1 MRLNVTIK
9 TRLLM
14 VVGVLCVI
22 NFQLSTNQVHAQRPK
37 TPTVLSVADILSNY
51 GLDTAWVNDT
61 AGAMA
66 YLADQPEDYVAL
78 TNLCVSIRT
87 KAQKVISSIEN
98 DYDFRDS
105 VIWIDSNTVLA
116 DYPIYEYR
124 LRRLADLMG
133 RMSIKY
139 SRLEQQRIEQEKEA
153 ARQRAIDEAR
163 RQQAERNKVA
173 SDLRSNIELHHRAI
187 ITACDGAGITDKAK
201 LKELKDLY
209 YSYLMVYN
217 KYDLSVGN
225 ATNESLSRLDELN
238 SFQNDLLDNVFGQ
251 NSLPYQI
258 ENFKNILR
266 VRCERE
272 NSDVY
277 RSYTKVFKNTSVPVN
292 FADVREYEEYVNRM
306 RTIINIQQR
315 YMQTLDLR
323 ATIVSGTEAIASVYG
338 KKYKP
343 QLAAYREVLRTL
355 NQVPAFTTE
364 PESRLFIE
372 SMEEFIAAQQLY
384 VDHYALLEE
393 ISERGDSLKSIGMGK
408 MYDIS
413 IAYRDIESGLLPM
426 PGFRDREGAAYY
438 ENQLEQ
444 VLAVQECY
452 LQVVRKRTVIARNDD
467 TLSASRKTDRT
478 LANGYRLLRKQ
489 TDLKPSFSTVER
501 GRSFLGI
508 LDGYIEMQELAL
520 QTRDKLRRIA
530 DGEKEITGKDNP
542 YRNIAKAYQRLEK
555 AYKGVSEITNTE
567 DLRRY
572 NRQCDYLLSAQQSFS
587 ASLHG
592 STVTQIDN
600 ALRHESDIDKI
611 KLVIGIK

>member
-1 MRLNVTIK
+1 
-9 TRLLM
+9 M
-14 VVGVLCVI
+14 VSNKHTKILVLVCAGI
-22 NFQLSTNQVHAQRPK
+22 LSAFNFQLSTSAQAQR
-37 TPTVLSVADILSNY
+37 TPTILSVADILPNY

-61 AGAMA
+61 VGAMA
-66 YLADQPEDYVAL
+66 YLESQPEDYVAL
-78 TNLCVSIRT
+78 TNLCVAIRT
-87 KAQKVISSIEN
+87 KAQKLISSIEN

-105 VIWIDSNTVLA
+105 IIWIDSNTVLA

-139 SRLEQQRIEQEKEA
+139 SRLEQQRIEAEKEA

-163 RQQAERNKVA
+163 RQQEERNKMA

-217 KYDLSVGN
+217 KYDLSTGN
-225 ATNESLSRLDELN
+225 ATNESIARLDALN
-238 SFQNDLLDNVFGQ
+238 SFQNDMLENVLGQ

-266 VRCERE
+266 VRCEKE

-277 RSYTKVFKNTSVPVN
+277 RSYIKVFKNTSVPIN
-292 FADVREYEEYVNRM
+292 FADVREYETYVNRM
-306 RTIINIQQR
+306 RTIINVQQR
-315 YMQTLDLR
+315 YIQTLDLR
-323 ATIVSGTEAIASVYG
+323 ATIASGSEAIASVYG
-338 KKYKP
+338 KKYKQ
-343 QLAAYREVLRTL
+343 QLAAYREVLRTV
-355 NQVPAFTTE
+355 NQVPAFTTDA
-364 PESRLFIE
+364 ESRLFIE

-384 VDHYALLEE
+384 VDYYSLLEE
-393 ISERGDSLKSIGMGK
+393 ISERSDSLSSIGNSK

-413 IAYRDIESGLLPM
+413 AAYREIEPNLVPL
-426 PGFRDREGAAYY
+426 PGFRDREGAALY
-438 ENQLEQ
+438 EHQLEQ

-452 LQVVRKRTVIARNDD
+452 MQVLRKRTVIARNDD
-467 TLSASRKTDRT
+467 TLTASRKLDRT
-478 LANGYRLLRKQ
+478 LSNGYRLLRKQ

-501 GRSFLGI
+501 GRDFLGI
-508 LDGYIEMQELAL
+508 LDGYIEMQELCL
-520 QTRDKLRRIA
+520 QTRDKLRRIN
-530 DGEKEITGKDNP
+530 DGEKEIGGKDNP
-542 YRNIAKAYQRLEK
+542 YRNIAKAYQRLQK
-555 AYKGVSEITNTE
+555 AYKGVGEITNSE

-572 NRQCDYLLSAQQSFS
+572 NRQCDNLLNVQQTFLSALHSPV
-587 ASLHG
+587 ASE
-592 STVTQIDN
+592 TDN
-600 ALRHESDIDKI
+600 SLRRETDIDKI

>member
-1 MRLNVTIK
+1 MLVCASI
-9 TRLLM
+9 LAAF
-14 VVGVLCVI
+14 
-22 NFQLSTNQVHAQRPK
+22 NFQLSTSAQAQR
-37 TPTVLSVADILSNY
+37 TPTVLSVADILPNY

-61 AGAMA
+61 VGAMA
-66 YLADQPEDYVAL
+66 YLESQPEDYVAL
-78 TNLCVSIRT
+78 TNLCVAIRT
-87 KAQKVISSIEN
+87 KAQKLISSIEN

-105 VIWIDSNTVLA
+105 IIWIDSNTVLA

-139 SRLEQQRIEQEKEA
+139 SRLEQQRIEAEKEA

-163 RQQAERNKVA
+163 RQQEERNKMA

-217 KYDLSVGN
+217 KYDLSTGN
-225 ATNESLSRLDELN
+225 ATNESIARLDALN
-238 SFQNDLLDNVFGQ
+238 SFQNDMLENVLGQ

-266 VRCERE
+266 VRCEKE

-277 RSYTKVFKNTSVPVN
+277 RSYIKVFKNTSVPIN
-292 FADVREYEEYVNRM
+292 FADVREYETYVNRM
-306 RTIINIQQR
+306 RTIINVQQR
-315 YMQTLDLR
+315 YIQTLDLR
-323 ATIVSGTEAIASVYG
+323 ATIASGSEAIASVYG
-338 KKYKP
+338 KKYKQ
-343 QLAAYREVLRTL
+343 QLAAYREVLRTV
-355 NQVPAFTTE
+355 NQVPAFTTDA
-364 PESRLFIE
+364 ESRLFIE

-384 VDHYALLEE
+384 VDYYSLLEE
-393 ISERGDSLKSIGMGK
+393 ISERSDSLSSIGNSK

-413 IAYRDIESGLLPM
+413 AAYREIEPNLVPL
-426 PGFRDREGAAYY
+426 PGFRDREGAALY
-438 ENQLEQ
+438 EHQLEQ

-452 LQVVRKRTVIARNDD
+452 MQVLRKRTVIARNDD
-467 TLSASRKTDRT
+467 TLTASRKLDRT
-478 LANGYRLLRKQ
+478 LSNGYRLLRKQ

-501 GRSFLGI
+501 GRDFLGI
-508 LDGYIEMQELAL
+508 LDGYIEMQELCL
-520 QTRDKLRRIA
+520 QTRDKLRRIN
-530 DGEKEITGKDNP
+530 DGEKEIGGKDNP
-542 YRNIAKAYQRLEK
+542 YRNIAKAYQRLQK
-555 AYKGVSEITNTE
+555 AYKGVGEITNSE

-572 NRQCDYLLSAQQSFS
+572 NRQCDNLLNVQQTFLSALHSPV
-587 ASLHG
+587 ASE
-592 STVTQIDN
+592 TDN
-600 ALRHESDIDKI
+600 SLRRETDIDKI